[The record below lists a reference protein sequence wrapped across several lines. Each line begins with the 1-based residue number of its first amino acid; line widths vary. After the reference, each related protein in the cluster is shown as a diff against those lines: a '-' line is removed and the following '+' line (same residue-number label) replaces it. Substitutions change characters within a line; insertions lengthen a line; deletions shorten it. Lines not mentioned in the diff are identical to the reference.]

1 VWDGSLNLAG
11 QLKLKKTMNQTV
23 PAVTCADDVRTAFPD
38 ASFGVRTIV
47 LFSQERTVVCDRDDF
62 VLDGV
67 FSPRQLLALAY
78 WLQHP
83 EAFKDEEPPRL
94 GGAAAIYDALTGSP
108 YGAAAE

>member
-1 VWDGSLNLAG
+1 MWARSLNLAG
-11 QLKLKKTMNQTV
+11 QLELKKTMDQTV
-23 PAVTCADDVRTAFPD
+23 PAVTCADDVRKAFPD

-47 LFSQERTVVCDRDDF
+47 LFSQKRTVVSDREGF
-62 VLDGV
+62 VLDGE

-83 EAFKDEEPPRL
+83 EAFKDQEPPRL

-108 YGAAAE
+108 YGSAAE